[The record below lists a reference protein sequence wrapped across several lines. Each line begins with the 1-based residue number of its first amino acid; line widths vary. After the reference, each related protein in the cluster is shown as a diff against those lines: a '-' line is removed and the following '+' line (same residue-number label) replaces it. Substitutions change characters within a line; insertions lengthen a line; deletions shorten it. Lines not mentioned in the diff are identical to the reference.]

1 MVENKIKGILFL
13 GLILIIIFLGF
24 TSACHCGDGIINQ
37 ASEECDYG
45 ELNGFLC
52 WAGYGTSCE
61 YCTIDCKL
69 KTITNYCGDGILN
82 SACEECDD
90 GNTQSGDGCSASCVD
105 EFCGD
110 DVINNVNEQCDNNGQ
125 NGIACSPDYGDS
137 CEYCSENC
145 DIITLYGGYCGDG
158 ILNSACE
165 ECDDGNNLDGD
176 GCSASCEIEELC
188 IYCGDGICN
197 DNENCSTCP
206 EDCGICPPTPY
217 CGDGNL
223 DEGEQCDLGTLNGIL
238 CDNSSSSCAYCN
250 LNCEKIILSY
260 EEEDDEDDDDKN
272 SKEIEFKEQCIP
284 NWKCTGWSD
293 CENGITTRV
302 CTDSN
307 SCSYS
312 YGKPIEANYCENTQ
326 ILEPTEKNGFSLKS
340 LSSSMLWFLIF
351 LFLIAL
357 LILLILILSP
367 KK

>member
-69 KTITNYCGDGILN
+69 KTITN
-82 SACEECDD
+82 
-90 GNTQSGDGCSASCVD
+90 
-105 EFCGD
+105 
-110 DVINNVNEQCDNNGQ
+110 
-125 NGIACSPDYGDS
+125 
-137 CEYCSENC
+137 
-145 DIITLYGGYCGDG
+145 YCGDG

-340 LSSSMLWFLIF
+340 LSSSMFWFLIF